1 MFRCNPQGDYPQIDE
16 SVYIDP
22 MAVLIGK
29 VRIGR
34 NVFIGPT
41 TVIRADEPGSSIN
54 IEDNCNVQDRVIIH
68 ALENTSVL
76 IEENTSS
83 NK

>member
-1 MFRCNPQGDYPQIDE
+1 MFRYNPQGDYPQIDE

-34 NVFIGPT
+34 NVFIGST